1 MGNEVKLFV
10 VVHYMADM
18 MMMMMG
24 MGFLGF
30 MSVTSS
36 LVTLMYKDTLCQSY
50 PALSFLC
57 PVTPTTAPA
66 IAETSAPTTAP
77 ATTAATTGGSNTG
90 SLRKRFSP
98 YLLLN
103 NSSLGLI
110 GTKSR
115 WTTLAFVV
123 GYANNKIQWD
133 AGAVD
138 MTNLKAKITAA
149 NKNGGGVIVSF
160 GGQGAGAKG
169 TRFLSELAGKYADP
183 VKLADAYGAIATAL
197 QSTWLDF
204 DVEGA
209 ALKDSAAIDR
219 RNKAIALLQKKRT
232 DIRISFTVPTGLSGL
247 DAPTKAMLSKA
258 KNAGVKIDLVNI
270 MAMYFINSK
279 TVMSTAT
286 TKATA
291 ASKPFIKSLGAK
303 VGVTSQIGVN
313 PENFTTS
320 DASKVVTALKSD
332 GDVALLSFWSLNN
345 DVAKHKGAFTKAFK
359 AYN

>member
-1 MGNEVKLFV
+1 
-10 VVHYMADM
+10 MADM
-18 MMMMMG
+18 TMMMG

-30 MSVTSS
+30 MSVASS
-36 LVTLMYKDTLCQSY
+36 LATLVYKDTLCQNY

-57 PVTPTTAPA
+57 STTPTTAPA
-66 IAETSAPTTAP
+66 TSETSAPTTAP
-77 ATTAATTGGSNTG
+77 TTAATTGGSNNG
-90 SLRKRFSP
+90 SIAKRFSP

-103 NSSLGLI
+103 NSSVGLV

-138 MTNLKAKITAA
+138 MTNLKAKIDAA
-149 NKNGGGVIVSF
+149 KKNGGGVIVSF

-169 TRFLSELAGKYADP
+169 TKNVSELAGKYADP

-209 ALKDSAAIDR
+209 ALKDTAAIDR
-219 RNKAIALLQKKRT
+219 RNKALALLQKKRT
-232 DIRISFTVPTGLSGL
+232 DIRISFTVPVGLGGL

-258 KNAGVKIDLVNI
+258 KRAGVKINLVNI
-270 MAMYFINSK
+270 MAMYFTKSK

-291 ASKPFIKSLGAK
+291 ASKAFIKSLGAK
-303 VGVTSQIGVN
+303 VGVTPQIGVN
-313 PENFTTS
+313 PDKPYTHENFTTS
-320 DASKVVTALKSD
+320 DASKVVSALKSD
-332 GDVALLSFWSLNN
+332 ADVALLSFWSLNN
-345 DVAKHKGAFTKAFK
+345 DVSKHSGAFTKIFK
-359 AYN
+359 SFS